1 MDKILEKIREYGVI
15 PLVTL
20 DDPQDAYVL
29 GRALTDCSLP
39 IVEIT
44 FRSGAAEEAIRILRS
59 TYPDM
64 LVGAGT
70 VLDADMAERAIKA
83 GAQFVLAPGMNPGMI
98 EYCLAEEIPVFP
110 GCMTPTDLG
119 QAQNLGLKVVK
130 IFPFMQL
137 GGIPMLKAI
146 SAPFGKM
153 EFLAT
158 GGINDENLASSLAFP
173 RMAACGG
180 SWLIK
185 KEKLRKGDLEGL
197 KSDINRTLTAMLG
210 LRFAHLGINYGM
222 EAAKTLEQILNVQTL
237 WGQTSGFTGDYVEAV
252 KTAGQGKNGHI
263 AVGTCDIG
271 RAIFYLQ
278 RKGFGIQTESVKK
291 NEAGHILAAYLKEDA
306 GGFAVHL
313 LQETLN

>member
-1 MDKILEKIREYGVI
+1 MDKILEKIREYGVM

-98 EYCLAEEIPVFP
+98 EYCLEEEIPVFP

-130 IFPFMQL
+130 IFPFMQM
-137 GGIPMLKAI
+137 GGIPMLKASPRSVGVI
-146 SAPFGKM
+146 HPGNTGIPSARQNSIMPGFIPGASTNCAPA
-153 EFLAT
+153 LIARSAVS
-158 GGINDENLASSLAFP
+158 ASSTVPAP
-173 RMAACGG
+173 TN
-180 SWLIK
+180 I
-185 KEKLRKGDLEGL
+185 
-197 KSDINRTLTAMLG
+197 
-210 LRFAHLGINYGM
+210 
-222 EAAKTLEQILNVQTL
+222 
-237 WGQTSGFTGDYVEAV
+237 SG
-252 KTAGQGKNGHI
+252 
-263 AVGTCDIG
+263 
-271 RAIFYLQ
+271 
-278 RKGFGIQTESVKK
+278 
-291 NEAGHILAAYLKEDA
+291 
-306 GGFAVHL
+306 
-313 LQETLN
+313 